1 MSDLISRRLRYA
13 REKSG
18 LTQAQLSEKLGFKDR
33 QTLAAIEAGQR
44 KLSAEELLLAV
55 DTLGVDLDFFTDS
68 LRLVGE
74 GTFSWRADRKISAG
88 ILDKFEQSA
97 GCWIATCRQL
107 GEDQGIRTTL
117 LQKTLPLT
125 ARASFEEA
133 MAAGDALAAE
143 WQLGNRP
150 ARELESAIR
159 EKLGAL
165 ILHVDAPK
173 GISGA
178 ACRLPGLNTILINR
192 NEPEGRRNYDLAH
205 ECFHLLS
212 WDQMPPE
219 HTEQAEAD
227 HRGKGKQKRIEQLA
241 DNFAAALLMP
251 SPVLGPIWAA
261 RGDKEIHLWLNQTA
275 SDFLVTAKAL
285 RWRLANLG
293 WLARADQLDIQEA
306 RLTANG
312 RPDAEQRRPRL
323 FDEDFVKRL
332 HTAIETGGLSVRRCA
347 SILECTIEDLADLFR
362 DYGFP
367 VPFDL

>member
-1 MSDLISRRLRYA
+1 MTDLISRRLRYA

-44 KLSAEELLLAV
+44 KISAEELLRAIQV
-55 DTLGVDLDFFTDS
+55 FDLDIDYFTDS
-68 LRLVGE
+68 FRLVGE
-74 GTFSWRADRKISAG
+74 GTFSWRADRKMSESM
-88 ILDKFEQSA
+88 LDKFEQSA
-97 GCWIATCRQL
+97 GRWIATHRQL
-107 GEDQGIRTTL
+107 GEDQGIRTTI

-125 ARASFEEA
+125 AHASFEDA

-143 WQLGNRP
+143 WRLGTRP
-150 ARELESAIR
+150 AQELERAIR
-159 EKLGAL
+159 EMLGAL

-251 SPVLGPIWAA
+251 SPVLGPIWDA
-261 RGDKEIHLWLNQTA
+261 RGNKDIHLWLNQTA

-285 RWRLANLG
+285 RWRLINLG
-293 WLARADQLDIQEA
+293 WLAKADQLDIQEA

-312 RPDAEQRRPRL
+312 RPEAEQRKPRL
-323 FDEDFVKRL
+323 YDEDFVRRF
-332 HTAIETGGLSVRRCA
+332 HTAIETGGLSVRRSA
-347 SILECTIEDLADLFR
+347 SLLGFTIEDLADLFR
-362 DYGFP
+362 DYGLP